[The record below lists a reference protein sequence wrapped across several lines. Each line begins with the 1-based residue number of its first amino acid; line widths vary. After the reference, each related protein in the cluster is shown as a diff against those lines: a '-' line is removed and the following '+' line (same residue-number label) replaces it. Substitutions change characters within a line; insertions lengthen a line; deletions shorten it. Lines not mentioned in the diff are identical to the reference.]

1 MPSGCTLPGI
11 GLIGFLG
18 REGKEGELTAVSL
31 VGMLNKAVKRPHP
44 PELTFPACVS
54 KLSSEVRFEKADGVG
69 KGRLMCF
76 ITVS

>member
-18 REGKEGELTAVSL
+18 QEGKEGELTALSL